1 MANDTRILIAEDE
14 PAIAKALELKLTHA
28 GYQVELVINGD
39 EALAKLDAGKY
50 DMLLLDLIMPVK
62 DGFGVL
68 EGLHAK
74 KNKTPV
80 IVLTN
85 LGQEEDLERA
95 KQLGATDYFVKAD
108 TPIADVVAHV
118 EGKLKHANR

>member
-1 MANDTRILIAEDE
+1 MTNETRILVAEDE

-28 GYQVELVINGD
+28 GYKVELAADGE
-39 EALAKLDAGKY
+39 EALEKLADGKFNL
-50 DMLLLDLIMPVK
+50 LLLDLIMPKK

-68 EGLHAK
+68 EAIQSGK
-74 KNKTPV
+74 RKVPV

-95 KQLGATDYFVKAD
+95 KKLGATDYFVKAD
-108 TPIADVVAHV
+108 TPIAEVVNHV
-118 EGKLKHANR
+118 EDKLTHAH

>member
-1 MANDTRILIAEDE
+1 MTNETRILVAEDE

-28 GYQVELVINGD
+28 GYKVELAADGE
-39 EALAKLDAGKY
+39 EALEKLADGKFNL
-50 DMLLLDLIMPVK
+50 LLLDLIMPKK

-68 EGLHAK
+68 EAIQSGKHK
-74 KNKTPV
+74 VPV

-95 KQLGATDYFVKAD
+95 KKLGATDYFVKAD
-108 TPIADVVAHV
+108 TPIAEVVSHV
-118 EGKLKHANR
+118 EDKLKHAH

>member
-1 MANDTRILIAEDE
+1 MTNETRILVAEDE

-28 GYQVELVINGD
+28 GYKVELAADGE
-39 EALAKLDAGKY
+39 EALEKLADGKFNL
-50 DMLLLDLIMPVK
+50 LLLDLIMPKK

-68 EGLHAK
+68 EAIQSGKHK
-74 KNKTPV
+74 VPV

-95 KQLGATDYFVKAD
+95 KKLGATDYFVKAD
-108 TPIADVVAHV
+108 TPIAEVVSHV
-118 EGKLKHANR
+118 EDKLTHAH

>member
-1 MANDTRILIAEDE
+1 MANETRILVAEDE

-28 GYQVELVINGD
+28 GYQVDWAADGD
-39 EALAKLDAGKY
+39 EALAKLDDGKY
-50 DMLLLDLIMPVK
+50 SLLLLDLIMPKK

-68 EGLHAK
+68 EALQSGK
-74 KNKTPV
+74 RKVPV

-95 KQLGATDYFVKAD
+95 KKLGATDYFVKAD
-108 TPIADVVAHV
+108 TPIAEVVSHV
-118 EGKLKHANR
+118 EDKLKHAD